1 MPERL
6 NWLIICRIEKAK
18 FMSNEFNFHELKSAD
33 RLPSPSG
40 TALAIIKLV
49 QREDATAQ
57 QVAQLLQTD
66 PALSGRILSFANSAA
81 FGSRRPV
88 VSIQDAVFL
97 IGMSAVRTF
106 ALSLSLVGKYHIGL
120 CSGFDYKL
128 YWSKSLMMAVS
139 IAGVVTRDRTTS
151 PEEAF
156 TLGLLADI
164 GLLGLATAWP
174 EKFSECLNKSEVEL
188 IFWEQEQFAIDHFAL
203 SLILLEDWGFPAIF
217 LEALKQSRQLPA
229 ELSDSSRAI
238 KLSRQLRFAAHIT
251 DYCLAN
257 DSKRAALL
265 PNLEVEAEQYSFD
278 KTGLISF
285 VDALMSQWE
294 EWGRLIN
301 VSTDVRIADIEISPV
316 IEMGY
321 SKLEILLVDDDSMM
335 LARLSKQLSLSGHRI
350 TVCRDGESALKHVI
364 EGKPQ
369 LLLTDWHMKPMNG
382 LQLCKALRAS
392 DFAKNL
398 YIIMLTATENE
409 DALVEAFDAGIDD
422 YVTKPV
428 SLRVLLARIRAAQRI
443 IGLQQELFED
453 RKELERSTAELA
465 VANRRLQHIAHTD
478 LLTSLP
484 NRRYALSRL
493 EQERIASQRF
503 NRPLSVLM
511 LDLDYFKL
519 INDTL
524 GHDVGDQVLTH
535 VAAVIRDAIRAND
548 VACRLGGEEFIVI
561 APNTDIPAALLL
573 ADRICKAIE
582 SRQLKG
588 VVLPRVVT
596 VSIGVS
602 SSKDCNADWRD
613 LIKLADKAV
622 YEVKKKGRNGVQLA
636 S

>member
-1 MPERL
+1 
-6 NWLIICRIEKAK
+6 
-18 FMSNEFNFHELKSAD
+18 MSNEFNFHELKAAD

-49 QREDATAQ
+49 QREDATVQ

-66 PALSGRILSFANSAA
+66 PALSGRVLSFANSAM
-81 FGSRRPV
+81 FGARRPV
-88 VSIQDAVFL
+88 ISIQDAVFL
-97 IGMSAVRTF
+97 IGMNAVRNF
-106 ALSLSLVGKYHIGL
+106 ALSLSLVGKHNAGL
-120 CSGFDYKL
+120 CSGFDYTL

-139 IAGVVTRDRTTS
+139 IAGIVTRDRTTA

-174 EKFSECLNKSEVEL
+174 EKFSECLNKSDDQL
-188 IFWEQEQFAIDHFAL
+188 ISLEQEHFAIDHYSL
-203 SLILLEDWGFPAIF
+203 GLILLADWGFPAIF
-217 LEALKQSRQLPA
+217 LDALKQSRQISA
-229 ELSDSSRAI
+229 ELSDTSRTT
-238 KLSRQLRFAAHIT
+238 KLARQLEFAAHISE
-251 DYCLAN
+251 YCLADN
-257 DSKRAALL
+257 VKRAILL
-265 PNLEVEAEQYSFD
+265 PNLEAEAEKYAFD
-278 KTGLISF
+278 KIALVSF
-285 VDALMSQWE
+285 VDSLMNQWE

-301 VSTDVRIADIEISPV
+301 VSTDVRISDIELSSAMESAFSGLDV
-316 IEMGY
+316 
-321 SKLEILLVDDDSMM
+321 LLVDDDSMM
-335 LARLSKQLSLSGHRI
+335 LARLSKQLSASGHRV
-350 TVCRDGESALKHVI
+350 TVCRDGESALKQVI
-364 EGKPQ
+364 ESRPQ
-369 LLLTDWHMKPMNG
+369 LLITDWHMKPMNG

-392 DFAKNL
+392 VFAKNL

-409 DALVEAFDAGIDD
+409 DALVEAFDVGIDD

-428 SLRVLLARIRAAQRI
+428 SLRVLLARLRAGQRI
-443 IGLQQELFED
+443 IVLQQELFED

-465 VANRRLQHIAHTD
+465 VANRRLQHLAHTD
-478 LLTSLP
+478 LLTALP

-535 VAAVIRDAIRAND
+535 VASVIRDTIRAND

-573 ADRICKAIE
+573 AERVCNAIQT
-582 SRQLKG
+582 RQLKG
-588 VVLPRVVT
+588 VELPRTVT

-602 SSKDCNADWRD
+602 SSKDCNTDWRD
-613 LIKLADKAV
+613 LVKMADQAV
-622 YEVKKKGRNGVQLA
+622 YEVKKRGRNGVQLV